1 MPKRS
6 RETTRENM
14 MHQTNTL
21 TKRTRTSNLQVALRN
36 VSVHRLDPLSPE
48 WTRAMQAACAQN
60 ADVIRS
66 MSLEELKVC
75 ASVTVEQESDK
86 TAKEKYNLYMHTA
99 LYLSKQRK
107 EHVAM
112 SDSLLLAQVASNGR
126 KLYFSELLVLLQGYV
141 LKPSL
146 QCIAVC
152 TGMSLKEWD
161 AMNHVVHHLGQAI
174 DLDEEDSSCDSPVS
188 THPRTP
194 TTTGSPGPEAKV
206 DSTSNKRPMKGEDV
220 TDDDDEEYKDP
231 EQGEEEED
239 DEEYEDPE
247 ELEEEDDDLE
257 MEEEEEEELDP
268 KDAYAD
274 LADEQGNLI
283 GFVV

>member
-1 MPKRS
+1 M
-6 RETTRENM
+6 T
-14 MHQTNTL
+14 HQ

-36 VSVHRLDPLSPE
+36 ASVHRLDPLSPE
-48 WTRAMQAACAQN
+48 WTRAMQIACAQN

-75 ASVTVEQESDK
+75 ASATVEQESDK
-86 TAKEKYNLYMHTA
+86 TAKEKYALYMHTA

-174 DLDEEDSSCDSPVS
+174 DLDEEDSSCDSTP
-188 THPRTP
+188 PRT
-194 TTTGSPGPEAKV
+194 TGGSLGPETRV
-206 DSTSNKRPMKGEDV
+206 DDTSNQRPTEGEVATD
-220 TDDDDEEYKDP
+220 DDDDEEYKDP
-231 EQGEEEED
+231 EQGEEEEEED

-247 ELEEEDDDLE
+247 ELEEEDDPDL
-257 MEEEEEEELDP
+257 EEEEEEEFDP
-268 KDAYAD
+268 KDSDED